1 VQAVSSLVCPLAG
14 PACATQRSLTKV
26 VDPEWREPLEGWAGL
41 FGSASVSLDHLE
53 LRDCYAVDAE
63 DERYRW
69 WREHR
74 AELPREMHSW
84 WDMTAATVARGV
96 RIRRMRV
103 VSMPVTEYIAFEHA
117 SAWQNVEA
125 GEELRWLP
133 RSQVSDLLLP
143 GNDFWLVDG
152 ERVLFNLFDGDGRPL
167 NGENSR
173 SLWAREPG
181 EYADPD
187 EAFEVWHEECARSRD
202 IVDAAE
208 SLDITGRHR
217 GGDVFSLRYVLTHM
231 IEEYARYNG
240 HADLLRERGE

>member
-1 VQAVSSLVCPLAG
+1 MREMVNLPATLG
-14 PACATQRSLTKV
+14 P
-26 VDPEWREPLEGWAGL
+26 EGWADL

-74 AELPREMHSW
+74 AELPREMHPW

-103 VSMPVTEYIAFEHA
+103 VSVPVTEYIAFEHA

-133 RSQVSDLLLP
+133 RSQASDLLLP

-152 ERVLFNLFDGDGRPL
+152 ERVLFNLFDGDGRPV
-167 NGENSR
+167 GKQRTDDAEVAKAVGA
-173 SLWAREPG
+173 SLQA
-181 EYADPD
+181 
-187 EAFEVWHEECARSRD
+187 VWERAIDH
-202 IVDAAE
+202 AE
-208 SLDITGRHR
+208 FRL
-217 GGDVFSLRYVLTHM
+217 
-231 IEEYARYNG
+231 A
-240 HADLLRERGE
+240 